1 METQVLETIVLIMHV
16 GASLCIIGLV
26 LIQHGKGADMGSGLG
41 AGSSSTV
48 FGSGGTGSFLTKA
61 TGGLAVAFFLTSFG
75 LAFYAKQKS
84 ISIRNLGVPEIVE
97 QINIAPELELPT
109 LDSAPANSATGGS
122 DIPSIEPETE

>member
-109 LDSAPANSATGGS
+109 LDSAPANSASGGS
-122 DIPSIEPETE
+122 DHTLDRA

>member
-1 METQVLETIVLIMHV
+1 METQLLETIVLMLHV
-16 GASLCIIGLV
+16 AASLCIIGLV

-61 TGGLAVAFFLTSFG
+61 TGALAVAFFLTSFG

-97 QINIAPELELPT
+97 QINVEPELELPT
-109 LDSAPANSATGGS
+109 LDSTPTSDTSGGS
-122 DIPSIEPETE
+122 EIPSIEPETE